1 MTCNDMDAVLNSRSR
16 VSDLPP
22 EAAGQ
27 LAECERCRELIRVLD
42 ESSEMPAP
50 SANGVKLIQESMLQN
65 LKPVRSF
72 AAATV
77 SLAGFAISFLVVALV
92 GSVQLHAYGGWSVL
106 SLSQK
111 GVVFTRPTIWRGCA
125 GRLHVPP
132 DEVA

>member
-1 MTCNDMDAVLNSRSR
+1 
-16 VSDLPP
+16 
-22 EAAGQ
+22 
-27 LAECERCRELIRVLD
+27 
-42 ESSEMPAP
+42 MPAP

-92 GSVQLHAYGGWSVL
+92 GSVQLHAYGSWSVL

-111 GVVFTRPTIWRGCA
+111 GVVLRVRPFGAGALAVSMSRQMRSRSKYDPPPSCGRHPATA
-125 GRLHVPP
+125 GRRHGRRVSVTSGVGVRLKRP
-132 DEVA
+132 A